1 MRFCFFCCLDR
12 WTKSGRKWP
21 AKILKKTCK
30 KISFFIFFRHI
41 NCIRKKSSET
51 TPGGGRKKI
60 EKNFKNVT
68 FLFFFCIL
76 NLQDKK
82 TFKYAIWTK
91 TRTSKNPGNGA
102 GNTLTTISSY
112 FIKTIPDC
120 VWEKRKR
127 FDCIVKQEKSK
138 KNERER

>member
-1 MRFCFFCCLDR
+1 MLNSRIQMRFCFFVV
-12 WTKSGRKWP
+12 WTDERRTKEDGQQK
-21 AKILKKTCK
+21 KLKRLAK
-30 KISFFIFFRHI
+30 KISFFYFFRHI
-41 NCIRKKSSET
+41 KSV
-51 TPGGGRKKI
+51 RQKI
-60 EKNFKNVT
+60 
-68 FLFFFCIL
+68 
-76 NLQDKK
+76 
-82 TFKYAIWTK
+82 FKYAIWTK

-112 FIKTIPDC
+112 FIRTIPDC

>member
-112 FIKTIPDC
+112 FIRTIPDC

-127 FDCIVKQEKSK
+127 FGCIVKQEKNK
-138 KNERER
+138 KR

>member
-1 MRFCFFCCLDR
+1 MRFCFFLLFGQMDKER
-12 WTKSGRKWP
+12 KKMASKNTKKDLQ
-21 AKILKKTCK
+21 KN
-30 KISFFIFFRHI
+30 FFFYFFRHI

-60 EKNFKNVT
+60 KKNFKNVT

-112 FIKTIPDC
+112 FIRTIPDC
-120 VWEKRKR
+120 VWKKRKR
-127 FDCIVKQEKSK
+127 FGCIVKQEKSK
-138 KNERER
+138 KR

>member
-30 KISFFIFFRHI
+30 KISFFYFFRHI
-41 NCIRKKSSET
+41 NCVRKKSLKQHMEAAEK
-51 TPGGGRKKI
+51 RLKKI
-60 EKNFKNVT
+60 FKNVT
-68 FLFFFCIL
+68 FFIFFLHI
-76 NLQDKK
+76 KSVREK

-112 FIKTIPDC
+112 FIRTIPDC

-127 FDCIVKQEKSK
+127 FGCIVKQEKSK
-138 KNERER
+138 KR